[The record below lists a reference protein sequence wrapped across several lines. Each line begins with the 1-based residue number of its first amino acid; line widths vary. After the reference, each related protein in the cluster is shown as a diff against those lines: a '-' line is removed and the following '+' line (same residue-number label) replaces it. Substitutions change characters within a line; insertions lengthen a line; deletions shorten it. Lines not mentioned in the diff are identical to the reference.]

1 MTAVCGL
8 ARTSWQFFFARV
20 GVTVGEAGG
29 TPGANSLLSDY
40 FPATR
45 RAMALTVFALGAPI
59 GAYVGYNVAG
69 AIADHYGWRAVFF
82 ALGIPGV
89 LAGIGVWLTVREPQR
104 GCLDAGDTE
113 TPTIVETMRFM
124 WQQRSAVHVMMGTA
138 VCALWGW
145 GLMFWTPTFLQRTY
159 HMSVGEAG
167 DVTKNMHLW
176 GGGIATLVTGFL
188 MARGGMADAR
198 RVVWLLGGGI
208 GIATIASGVVYYTR
222 DLALAKAMLWIFI
235 PAIYFYIGPGF
246 GLLNN
251 LAQCRMRAMF
261 CAMVLFLANLGNLV
275 IAPPLIGKLSDSFAA
290 HLQVTNVDSLRLAM
304 LCLVPTGLWATA
316 HLFLAARDILKD
328 QERARGFPFQGTP
341 APRLPATTAD
351 GLLRRRGNRCLG
363 IRNQH
368 IRSQPRSPDR
378 QLMGHTGGAV
388 LNVAGGEQ
396 RQDLLVDLFDEFAI
410 PGCRDWIPLER
421 HVHRFP
427 VRGHRRIVAGARR
440 AWRRLQHI
448 HLDPHARERVRPAE
462 PGAAVRA
469 HL

>member
-1 MTAVCGL
+1 MSELQSSVVSDSARLGVVPLQSASLVERWYVLIMMCLVYTLSIADRYVVSTVLDPIRLELHLTDSGVAWLTGAAFGLFYVLLGFPLSWLIDRKNRRNIVAICLVLWSIMTAVCGL

-208 GIATIASGVVYYTR
+208 GIATVASGVVYYTR

-275 IAPPLIGKLSDSFAA
+275 IAPPLIGKLSDTFAA

-328 QERARGFPFQGTP
+328 QERARGFPF
-341 APRLPATTAD
+341 
-351 GLLRRRGNRCLG
+351 
-363 IRNQH
+363 
-368 IRSQPRSPDR
+368 
-378 QLMGHTGGAV
+378 
-388 LNVAGGEQ
+388 
-396 RQDLLVDLFDEFAI
+396 
-410 PGCRDWIPLER
+410 
-421 HVHRFP
+421 
-427 VRGHRRIVAGARR
+427 
-440 AWRRLQHI
+440 
-448 HLDPHARERVRPAE
+448 
-462 PGAAVRA
+462 
-469 HL
+469 

>member
-1 MTAVCGL
+1 MSELQSTVASETAGLGVTPLQSASLMERWYVLIMMCLVYTLSIADRYVVSTVLDPIRLELHLTDRGVAILTGFAFGLFYVVLGFPLSWLIDRKNRRNIVAACLVLWSVMTAVCGL

-40 FPATR
+40 FPANR

-59 GAYVGYNVAG
+59 GAWLGYNVAG

-89 LAGIGVWLTVREPQR
+89 LAGIAVWLTVREPKR
-104 GCLDAGDTE
+104 GCLDAGDQG
-113 TPTIVETMRFM
+113 TPTIPETLRFL
-124 WQQRSAVHVMMGTA
+124 WQQRSAVHVMIGTS

-167 DVTKNMHLW
+167 VVTQNMHLW
-176 GGGIATLVTGFL
+176 GGGIATVVTGFL
-188 MARGGMADAR
+188 MARRGMTDAR
-198 RVVWLLGGGI
+198 RIVWLLAGGI
-208 GIATIASGVVYYTR
+208 GIATLASGVVYYTR

-275 IAPPLIGKLSDSFAA
+275 IAPPLIGALSDWFAPN
-290 HLQVTNVDSLRLAM
+290 HVTNADSLRLAM

-316 HLFLAARDILKD
+316 HLLLAARDIVKD
-328 QERARGFPFQGTP
+328 QERARGFP
-341 APRLPATTAD
+341 L
-351 GLLRRRGNRCLG
+351 
-363 IRNQH
+363 
-368 IRSQPRSPDR
+368 
-378 QLMGHTGGAV
+378 
-388 LNVAGGEQ
+388 
-396 RQDLLVDLFDEFAI
+396 
-410 PGCRDWIPLER
+410 
-421 HVHRFP
+421 
-427 VRGHRRIVAGARR
+427 
-440 AWRRLQHI
+440 
-448 HLDPHARERVRPAE
+448 
-462 PGAAVRA
+462 
-469 HL
+469 

>member
-1 MTAVCGL
+1 MSELQSTVASDTAGLGVVPLQSASLMERWYVLIMMCLVYTLSIADRYVVSTVLDPIRLELHLTDRGVAILTGFAFGLFYVVLGFPLSWLIDRKNRRNIVAACLVLWSVMTAVCGL

-40 FPATR
+40 FPANR

-59 GAYVGYNVAG
+59 GAWLGYNVAG

-89 LAGIGVWLTVREPQR
+89 LAGIAVWLTVREPTR
-104 GCLDAGDTE
+104 GCLDAGDQD
-113 TPTIVETMRFM
+113 TPTIPETLRFL

-167 DVTKNMHLW
+167 VVTQNMHLW
-176 GGGIATLVTGFL
+176 GGGIATVVTGFL
-188 MARGGMADAR
+188 MARRGMADAR
-198 RVVWLLGGGI
+198 RIVWLLAGGI
-208 GIATIASGVVYYTR
+208 GIATLASGVVYYTR

-275 IAPPLIGKLSDSFAA
+275 IAPPLIGALSDWFAPN
-290 HLQVTNVDSLRLAM
+290 HVTNADSLRLAM

-328 QERARGFPFQGTP
+328 QERARGFP
-341 APRLPATTAD
+341 L
-351 GLLRRRGNRCLG
+351 
-363 IRNQH
+363 
-368 IRSQPRSPDR
+368 
-378 QLMGHTGGAV
+378 
-388 LNVAGGEQ
+388 
-396 RQDLLVDLFDEFAI
+396 
-410 PGCRDWIPLER
+410 
-421 HVHRFP
+421 
-427 VRGHRRIVAGARR
+427 
-440 AWRRLQHI
+440 
-448 HLDPHARERVRPAE
+448 
-462 PGAAVRA
+462 
-469 HL
+469 